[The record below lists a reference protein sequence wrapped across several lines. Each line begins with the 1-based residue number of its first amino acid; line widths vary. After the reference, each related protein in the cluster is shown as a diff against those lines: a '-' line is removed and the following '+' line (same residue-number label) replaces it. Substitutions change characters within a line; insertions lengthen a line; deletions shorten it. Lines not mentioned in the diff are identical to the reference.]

1 MLSLNKKKK
10 VAFSALAV
18 TALALPVS
26 VLAVNKISSFE
37 NTYAATMPA
46 SFKDQNF
53 YDCVLAEFQSEFPN
67 ETVAST
73 GLTDAQLAKIKTVWC
88 PGNDNSKISDAT
100 GIEKMTAVTGITLD
114 KNSLKTIDV
123 SKNVNLIVLALT
135 ENQLTSLDVSKNPE
149 LMNLRVYGNSLTSLD
164 VSHNPKLEVLLAHSN
179 SLTSMDISSNS
190 DLTNQF
196 TVDDILVKAN
206 ISPIITTVSPSYDL
220 SELNIIN
227 ATQTISNT
235 SNYTFNS
242 NKNTIIVN
250 NYSGAGGVVQVS
262 SSAQGRTYKLQ
273 LPKFVKFDANG
284 GDGSPS
290 AVSCY
295 SAAATGAC
303 SVAVPSAMPTRSGYD
318 FKGYADSAN
327 AENAI
332 YNVGGSISL
341 TEPKT
346 VYAVWNKKSTN
357 IDDNGGNSGDGNNDN
372 GGDGTGDVDGGGTND
387 NDNNNTSDDT
397 NGGDTDDKDSD
408 TSGTSTASD
417 GDSGEEDDTPV
428 PSTSKKGITPDTGAN
443 TKTEENGNLVATY
456 ALPMVV
462 IVLAG
467 ILFKRNRSK
476 KYIKFER

>member
-100 GIEKMTAVTGITLD
+100 GIEKMTAVTGITLN

-190 DLTNQF
+190 DLTDQF

-227 ATQTISNT
+227 STQTISNT

-250 NYSGAGGVVQVS
+250 NYSSAGGVIQVS

-273 LPKFVKFDANG
+273 LPKFVKFDTNG
-284 GDGSPS
+284 GSNSPS

-303 SVAVPSAMPTRSGYD
+303 SVAVPSTTPTRSGYE
-318 FKGYADSAN
+318 FKGYADSAD
-327 AENAI
+327 ATVSSYAI
-332 YNVGGSISL
+332 GSNINL

-346 VYAVWNKKSTN
+346 IYAVWHENDANAGTGE
-357 IDDNGGNSGDGNNDN
+357 DAGDNTGDEEGNESGDNMTQEDSSDDISVPNTSKSDMTPN
-372 GGDGTGDVDGGGTND
+372 TGSYIKVE
-387 NDNNNTSDDT
+387 DNNNSVTIFIL
-397 NGGDTDDKDSD
+397 
-408 TSGTSTASD
+408 
-417 GDSGEEDDTPV
+417 PV
-428 PSTSKKGITPDTGAN
+428 M
-443 TKTEENGNLVATY
+443 V
-456 ALPMVV
+456 MVV
-462 IVLAG
+462 VG
-467 ILFKRNRSK
+467 ILFARGRSRTRV
-476 KYIKFER
+476 KFER

>member
-1 MLSLNKKKK
+1 M
-10 VAFSALAV
+10 
-18 TALALPVS
+18 
-26 VLAVNKISSFE
+26 
-37 NTYAATMPA
+37 
-46 SFKDQNF
+46 
-53 YDCVLAEFQSEFPN
+53 LAEFQSEFPN

-100 GIEKMTAVTGITLD
+100 GIEKMTAVTGITLN

-135 ENQLTSLDVSKNPE
+135 ENQLTSLDVSRNPE

-190 DLTNQF
+190 DLTDQF

-206 ISPIITTVSPSYDL
+206 ILPITTTMSPSYDL
-220 SELNIIN
+220 SGLNIIN
-227 ATQTISNT
+227 STQTISNT

-242 NKNTIIVN
+242 NRNTIIVN
-250 NYSGAGGVVQVS
+250 NYSSAGGVVQVS

-303 SVAVPSAMPTRSGYD
+303 SIAVPSMIPTRSGYE
-318 FKGYADSAN
+318 FKGYADSADATVSN
-327 AENAI
+327 YAI
-332 YNVGGSISL
+332 GSNINL

-346 VYAVWNKKSTN
+346 VYAVWNKESTN
-357 IDDNGGNSGDGNNDN
+357 TDGDSNNGDDSGNSSDSNNDSDGNGANN
-372 GGDGTGDVDGGGTND
+372 VDGG
-387 NDNNNTSDDT
+387 DT
-397 NGGDTDDKDSD
+397 NGGDDVNGGDADGKDSD
-408 TSGTSTASD
+408 KSGTSIASD
-417 GDSGEEDDTPV
+417 GNSGEEDGMPV
-428 PSTSKKGITPDTGAN
+428 PSTSKKGITPDTGTN
-443 TKTEENGNLVATY
+443 TKTEDGGSFMMAY
-456 ALPMVV
+456 ALPVIAVV
-462 IVLAG
+462 LIGVLFG
-467 ILFKRNRSK
+467 KNRSK
-476 KYIKFER
+476 KRVNFEQ

>member
-196 TVDDILVKAN
+196 TVDDILVK
-206 ISPIITTVSPSYDL
+206 
-220 SELNIIN
+220 
-227 ATQTISNT
+227 
-235 SNYTFNS
+235 
-242 NKNTIIVN
+242 
-250 NYSGAGGVVQVS
+250 G
-262 SSAQGRTYKLQ
+262 
-273 LPKFVKFDANG
+273 
-284 GDGSPS
+284 
-290 AVSCY
+290 
-295 SAAATGAC
+295 
-303 SVAVPSAMPTRSGYD
+303 
-318 FKGYADSAN
+318 
-327 AENAI
+327 
-332 YNVGGSISL
+332 
-341 TEPKT
+341 
-346 VYAVWNKKSTN
+346 
-357 IDDNGGNSGDGNNDN
+357 
-372 GGDGTGDVDGGGTND
+372 
-387 NDNNNTSDDT
+387 
-397 NGGDTDDKDSD
+397 
-408 TSGTSTASD
+408 
-417 GDSGEEDDTPV
+417 
-428 PSTSKKGITPDTGAN
+428 
-443 TKTEENGNLVATY
+443 
-456 ALPMVV
+456 
-462 IVLAG
+462 
-467 ILFKRNRSK
+467 
-476 KYIKFER
+476 